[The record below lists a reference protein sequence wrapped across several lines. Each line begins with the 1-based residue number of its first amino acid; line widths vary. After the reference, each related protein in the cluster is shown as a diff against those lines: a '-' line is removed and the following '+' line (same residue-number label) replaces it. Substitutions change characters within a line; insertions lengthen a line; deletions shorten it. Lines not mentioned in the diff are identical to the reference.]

1 MSFQPGYGTVLKI
14 GDGDNPATATFTTIA
29 QVTKI
34 GNLVLESMY
43 SEFVLHGG
51 DGFEENIP
59 TTQKIGDIDLELG
72 LDTSLATH
80 SEAAAGGLVD
90 AWKDKTKLAYQLV
103 LSDGGA
109 LDVKFVATVAKVDI
123 NPDPEKHV
131 LGKVTLKPTGGP
143 TLA

>member
-1 MSFQPGYGTVLKI
+1 MSFLPGYGTVLKI
-14 GDGDNPATATFTTIA
+14 GNGADPGTATFTTIA

-34 GNLVLESMY
+34 GNVVLESMF
-43 SEFVLHGG
+43 SEYVLHGG
-51 DGFEENIP
+51 SGFEESIP

-80 SEAAAGGLVD
+80 TEAATTGLID
-90 AWKDKTKLAYQLV
+90 AWENKTKLAYQLV

-109 LDVKFVATVAKVDI
+109 LDVKFVAHVAKVDI

-143 TLA
+143 TIA

>member
-1 MSFQPGYGTVLKI
+1 MSFSAGYGTVLKM
-14 GDGDNPATATFTTIA
+14 GNGADPATAEFTDVA

-34 GNLVLESMY
+34 GNAVLETMFSTY
-43 SEFVLHGG
+43 VQHGG
-51 DGFEENIP
+51 DGFEENAP

-72 LDTSLATH
+72 LDTSLVSH
-80 SEAAAGGLVD
+80 GIAADGLID
-90 AWKDKTKLAYQLV
+90 AWKNKTKLAYQLV

-109 LDVKFVATVAKVDI
+109 LDVKFVAYVAKVDI

-143 TLA
+143 TIA

>member
-14 GDGDNPATATFTTIA
+14 GDSDDPGTANFTDIA

-34 GNLVLESMY
+34 GNMVLESMY

-59 TTQKIGDIDLELG
+59 TTQKVGDIDLELG
-72 LDTSLATH
+72 LDTSLGTH
-80 SEAAAGGLVD
+80 AEAAAGGLIY
-90 AWKDKTKLAYQLV
+90 AWANKTKLAFQLV
-103 LSDGGA
+103 LSDTGA

-143 TLA
+143 TLS